1 MARFAVNEMTTF
13 RWTFEEDVQSYLQA
27 GIRALGVWRQ
37 KLSDIGEEKG
47 AELLAESQAEVSSL
61 SWAGG
66 FTGSDGRSFKEA
78 VADAVDAVEMAGALK
93 ASCLIIYTGARA
105 GHTHN
110 HARRLVRTALSELAE
125 AAERQQVTL
134 ALEPM
139 HEGCASEWTF
149 LTNLDDTL
157 EVIDSIKCSR
167 LKLVLDT
174 YHFGLDPAVVERL
187 PELASRIALVQLG
200 DARRPP
206 QGEQDRCR
214 LGDGEIPLPE
224 IVRRLTRGGY
234 DGFYE
239 LELLGE
245 EIESFDYAEL
255 LKVSKDSFEQ
265 LVTN

>member
-1 MARFAVNEMTTF
+1 M
-13 RWTFEEDVQSYLQA
+13 
-27 GIRALGVWRQ
+27 
-37 KLSDIGEEKG
+37 
-47 AELLAESQAEVSSL
+47 
-61 SWAGG
+61 
-66 FTGSDGRSFKEA
+66 
-78 VADAVDAVEMAGALK
+78 
-93 ASCLIIYTGARA
+93 
-105 GHTHN
+105 
-110 HARRLVRTALSELAE
+110 RRLIKWCFVLGLWGVLLLGAVLAWFAKDLPNIIENPHFERKISITVLANDDSVIARYGDIKEGNVTADDLPKNVTNAILATE
-125 AAERQQVTL
+125 DRR
-134 ALEPM
+134 
-139 HEGCASEWTF
+139 F
-149 LTNLDDTL
+149 Y
-157 EVIDSIKCSR
+157 
-167 LKLVLDT
+167 